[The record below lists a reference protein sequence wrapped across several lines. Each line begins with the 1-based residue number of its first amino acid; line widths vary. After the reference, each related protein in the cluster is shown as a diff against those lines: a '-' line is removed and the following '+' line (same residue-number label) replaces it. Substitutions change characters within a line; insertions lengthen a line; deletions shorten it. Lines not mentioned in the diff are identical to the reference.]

1 MDDLKKH
8 ITKLREDFTKGVLNE
23 TNVNSDPSKQFEN
36 WLSQAVEA
44 AIPEVQAMTLSTVSE
59 DNKPS
64 SRIVYLREFEND
76 SFWFYGNYESRKAK
90 QLANNPNASLNFF
103 WPFLERQIRI
113 EGTVSL
119 CDAAHSDNYF
129 NNRPLESQIGAWAS
143 AQSSVLS
150 SRNEL
155 EEKLNHFKEQ
165 FENKPVHRPP
175 YWGGWV
181 LKANYYEFWQGRKSR
196 LHDRICYASE
206 NDSWKIM
213 RIAP

>member
-155 EEKLNHFKEQ
+155 EEKLNHFKKQ

>member
-1 MDDLKKH
+1 MDDFKSH
-8 ITKLREDFTKGVLNE
+8 ITKLREDFTKGSLSKSD
-23 TNVNSDPSKQFEN
+23 VNLEPHLQFEF
-36 WLSQAVEA
+36 WLKQAVEA
-44 AIPEVQAMTLSTVSE
+44 QITEVQAMTLSTVSL

-64 SRIVYLREFEND
+64 SRIVYLREFD
-76 SFWFYGNYESRKAK
+76 KGLFWFYGNYESRKAK

-103 WPFLERQIRI
+103 WPQLERQIRI
-113 EGTVSL
+113 EGEVTL

-129 NNRPLESQIGAWAS
+129 NGRPLESKIGAWAS

-155 EEKLNHFKEQ
+155 EKQVDFFKKE
-165 FENKPVHRPP
+165 FENKIVSRPP

-196 LHDRICYASE
+196 LHDRVCYNLE
-206 NDSWKIM
+206 NNVWLIS